1 MPFVTFEGVE
11 GSGKSTQLALA
22 AQRLRAAGRDVLAT
36 KEPGGTAIGEKI
48 RAILLDVGHGHL
60 DPVSEWLLY
69 EADRRQHVVETLRS
83 AVAAGR
89 FVLCD
94 RYSDCTEAYQQV
106 GRGVDA
112 RLVAEVDAL
121 ARGGLVPDLTLVYD
135 ISPEEGLARARSRD
149 GHVGRFESAA
159 LEFHDRVR
167 EAYLAIARREPARVL
182 LVPAG
187 GAPEDVFRETW
198 RLLAERFAL

>member
-11 GSGKSTQLALA
+11 GSGKSTQMALVA
-22 AQRLRAAGRDVLAT
+22 ERLRAAHRDVLAT
-36 KEPGGTAIGEKI
+36 KEPGGTLIGEKI

-69 EADRRQHVVETLRS
+69 EADRRQHVEETLRP
-83 AVAAGR
+83 AVAEGR

-94 RYSDCTEAYQQV
+94 RYSDATEAYQQV

-112 RLVAEVDAL
+112 RLVREVDAL
-121 ARGGLVPDLTLVYD
+121 ARGGLVPDMTLIFD
-135 ISPEEGLARARSRD
+135 IDPGEGLARAHARD
-149 GHVGRFESAA
+149 RHVGRFEGAA
-159 LEFHDRVR
+159 LEFHRRVR
-167 EAYLAIARREPARVL
+167 EAYLAIARREPARVAV
-182 LVPAG
+182 VPAG
-187 GAPEDVFRETW
+187 GTPEAVFLETW

>member
-11 GSGKSTQLALA
+11 GSGKSTQLSLA
-22 AQRLRAAGRDVLAT
+22 GERLRAAGRDVLLT

-69 EADRRQHVVETLRS
+69 EADRRQHVAETLRP

-106 GRGVDA
+106 GRGLDA
-112 RLVAEVDAL
+112 RLVGEVDAL
-121 ARGGLVPDLTLVYD
+121 ARGGLVPDMTLIFD
-135 ISPEEGLARARSRD
+135 IDPEEGLARAHARD
-149 GHVGRFESAA
+149 RHVGRFEGAA
-159 LEFHDRVR
+159 LEFHTRVR
-167 EAYLAIARREPARVL
+167 EAYLSIARREPARVAI
-182 LVPAG
+182 VPAG
-187 GAPEDVFRETW
+187 GTPEAVFRETW
-198 RLLAERFAL
+198 RLIAERFAL